1 MRYFI
6 FRVLSLFFNT
16 KTSNSGVHFTRTAH
30 LGSVAA
36 IADGEAQES

>member
-6 FRVLSLFFNT
+6 FWVLVLVFNM
-16 KTSNSGVHFTRTAH
+16 KTSNSGVHFTRTAR
-30 LGSVAA
+30 LSSVAT